1 MSNEA
6 FKRNF
11 SAILKRAGE
20 KAEMVAR
27 KTMIEMAD
35 SMVDKS
41 PVGNP
46 DVWLSLN
53 PYVDSLNQDKGKLVR
68 NKAPAG
74 YVGGRFR
81 ANWIC
86 ALGFFNTDASN
97 DPDASG
103 QAAKNQIREAIASF
117 KAGQTIYVT
126 NSLPYSRALEFLGH
140 SQQAPAGMVRVTVA
154 EYGQYLQNVVA
165 SLK

>member
-11 SAILKRAGE
+11 SAVLQRAGD
-20 KAEMVAR
+20 KAELVAR
-27 KTMIEMAD
+27 KTMIEMSD
-35 SMVDKS
+35 TMVDKS

-53 PYVDSLNQDKGKLVR
+53 PYVDLGKNKLVR
-68 NKAPAG
+68 EAAPAG

-81 ANWIC
+81 ANWIG
-86 ALGFFNTDASN
+86 ALGFFNTENGKA
-97 DPDASG
+97 PDASG
-103 QAAKNQIREAIASF
+103 QSAKDQIRAAIANF

-126 NSLPYSRALEFLGH
+126 NSVPYSRALEYGH
-140 SQQAPAGMVRVTVA
+140 SQQAPAGVVRTTVA
-154 EYGQYLQNVVA
+154 EYGQHLQNVVA
-165 SLK
+165 SMK